1 MAALTHLSREEAQRA
16 VRTGLVE
23 LDFEPEERPDRLLS
37 PPLTLSVRGYGR
49 YVLRAFEGETRRGR
63 LRLRADRL
71 V

>member
-1 MAALTHLSREEAQRA
+1 MAQSA

-23 LDFEPEERPDRLLS
+23 VDFEVEERTDLILV
-37 PPLTLSVRGYGR
+37 PPATVSVRGYGR
-49 YVLRAFEGETRRGR
+49 FILRSFDGQTRKGR